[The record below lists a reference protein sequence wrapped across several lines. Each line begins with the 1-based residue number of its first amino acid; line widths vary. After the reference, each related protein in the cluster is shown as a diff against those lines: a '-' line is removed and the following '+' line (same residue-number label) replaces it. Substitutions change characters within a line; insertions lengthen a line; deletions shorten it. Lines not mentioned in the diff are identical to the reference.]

1 MHMVATPNRK
11 MQSVLKISMALTAAY
26 VVATFIFGLR
36 AHSLALLSE
45 AGHNVSD
52 FLALAL
58 SFFAVY
64 LQTRPATDQRTFGY
78 QRAGVLA
85 GFVNA
90 LTLIALSIWL
100 AIAAIHRFTVPVS
113 VHATMMMIVAAAGVV
128 MNGAIAALLWKF
140 SGDVNIRSVFLH
152 MLGDTISTA
161 AVIVGGLAIR
171 LTGQQW
177 IDPLLSLLI
186 AAMIL
191 WSSWSIVRE
200 TLHILLEGTPRT
212 VNLNDIRSAMQG
224 VDGVVGVHDLHVWS
238 LTAQSHAL
246 ACHVQVIEMP
256 ITECEAI
263 LERLNHQL
271 RDHFGIHH
279 TTIQIEV
286 TDCPTVDGCSQP
298 PVPEVVDAHSH
309 HGHAHSHAH

>member
-1 MHMVATPNRK
+1 MK
-11 MQSVLKISMALTAAY
+11 SILKLSLALTFLY
-26 VVATFIFGLR
+26 ILATFLFGLR

-52 FLALAL
+52 FAALAL

-64 LQTRPATDQRTFGY
+64 LQARPATDERTFGY

-90 LTLIALSIWL
+90 LTLIVLSLWL
-100 AIAAIHRFTVPVS
+100 AIAAIHRFAAPVE
-113 VHATMMMIVAAAGVV
+113 VHAGTMMIVAAAGVV
-128 MNGAIAALLWKF
+128 MNGLIAALLWKF
-140 SGDVNIRSVFLH
+140 SRDVNIRSVFLH

-161 AVIVGGLAIR
+161 AVIVGGFIIR
-171 LTGQQW
+171 LTGLHW

-186 AAMIL
+186 AVMIL

-200 TLHILLEGTPRT
+200 MLHILLEGTPRSLD
-212 VNLNDIRSAMQG
+212 LNEIRKAMQS
-224 VDGVVGVHDLHVWS
+224 VEGVVGVHDLHVWS

-246 ACHVQVIEMP
+246 ASHVQIIEMP
-256 ITECEAI
+256 MSETESV

-271 RDHFGIHH
+271 RDHFGISH
-279 TTIQIEV
+279 TTIQLEV

-298 PVPEVVDAHSH
+298 PTPDVIDGHSHHHH